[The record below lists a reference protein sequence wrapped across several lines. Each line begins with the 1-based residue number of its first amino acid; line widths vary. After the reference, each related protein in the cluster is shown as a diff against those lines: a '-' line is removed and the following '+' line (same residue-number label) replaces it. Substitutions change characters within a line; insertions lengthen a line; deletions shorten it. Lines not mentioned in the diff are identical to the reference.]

1 MASDSGDK
9 NLLLGKAV
17 AVSERYAPDLLYPI
31 PRSEARDRLGL
42 DATALPFSGE
52 DIWHAYELSWLDGRG
67 RPEAFVGRF
76 RIPADSPNL
85 VESKS
90 FKLYLNSLNHESFAS
105 QEEAAARICADI
117 GQVAGAAVKLEML
130 AVDDPALAGKALPGD
145 SLDHLD
151 VAWEPGEPDG
161 SMLRLTGDAAEMQLH
176 THLLRSL
183 CPVTGQPDWASL
195 WLHCEGRGLDRVSLL
210 RYLLAYR
217 NHQEFHEQCVE
228 RIFRDL
234 SAVCDPRFLH
244 LQAFYTRRGGL
255 DITPFRSTG
264 GRAPLPRL
272 NRQ

>member
-1 MASDSGDK
+1 MASAPGDK

-17 AVSERYAPDLLYPI
+17 AVSERYAPELLYPI

-42 DATALPFSGE
+42 GAAALPFSGE
-52 DIWHAYELSWLDGRG
+52 DIWHAYEMSWLDGRG

-117 GQVAGAAVKLEML
+117 AKVAGAAVKLELL

-151 VAWEPGEPDG
+151 VPWGPGEPDV
-161 SMLRLTGDAAEMQLH
+161 SMLRLTGDDAEMQLH

-183 CPVTGQPDWASL
+183 CPVTGPAGLGQPVAAL
-195 WLHCEGRGLDRVSLL
+195 RGQGARPRLPAALPAGLPQPPGIPRTVRRAHLPRPVRGL
-210 RYLLAYR
+210 
-217 NHQEFHEQCVE
+217 
-228 RIFRDL
+228 
-234 SAVCDPRFLH
+234 
-244 LQAFYTRRGGL
+244 
-255 DITPFRSTG
+255 
-264 GRAPLPRL
+264 
-272 NRQ
+272 